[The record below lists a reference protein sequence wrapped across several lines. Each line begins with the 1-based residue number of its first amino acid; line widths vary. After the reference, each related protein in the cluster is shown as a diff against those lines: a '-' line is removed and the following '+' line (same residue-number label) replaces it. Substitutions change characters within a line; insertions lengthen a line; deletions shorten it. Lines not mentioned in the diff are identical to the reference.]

1 MRSLSYQSLQDFTGL
16 PAVREAVASGD
27 PGILVFDLPIL
38 QGDDVSLKTLPQ
50 GLVVQKHGTPS
61 SVSVDVMEKL
71 HKFSHV
77 VFKNLSHAV
86 ELPCEKYLDEMHEYT
101 APGNDELRTVPL
113 NEPLANEWSTLTIVL
128 NTSHSQQALVLFG
141 AALSTFTEGMT
152 SKPPGSVIDVGE
164 LFGLIGKSEG
174 DWIVY
179 YVRPNEDVFYTRTA
193 GALMTPLSTTE
204 YEQRKRIKDSKIV

>member
-16 PAVREAVASGD
+16 SAVREAVAGGD
-27 PGILVFDLPIL
+27 PGILVLDLPVL
-38 QGDDVSLKTLPQ
+38 QGDASLKTLLQ
-50 GLVVQKHGTPS
+50 GLVLQKNGAPN
-61 SVSVDVMEKL
+61 SVPVTVMEKL

-86 ELPCEKYLDEMHEYT
+86 ELPWEKYLGEMHEFT

-113 NEPLANEWSTLTIVL
+113 DEPVANEWSTLTIVL
-128 NTSHSQQALVLFG
+128 NASNPQQALVLFG
-141 AALSTFTEGMT
+141 EALATFTEGMT
-152 SKPPGSVIDVGE
+152 SKPAGPAINVDE
-164 LFGLIGKSEG
+164 LSELIGKPEG
-174 DWIVY
+174 DWVVY

-204 YEQRKRIKDSKIV
+204 YEQRKRVKDSKIV

>member
-27 PGILVFDLPIL
+27 PGILVLDLPVL
-38 QGDDVSLKTLPQ
+38 QSDASLKTLPQ
-50 GLVVQKHGTPS
+50 GLVVQKHGAPS
-61 SVSVDVMEKL
+61 SMSVTVMEKL

-86 ELPCEKYLDEMHEYT
+86 ELPWEKYLGEMHEFT
-101 APGNDELRTVPL
+101 APGNDELRTVSL
-113 NEPLANEWSTLTIVL
+113 DEPLANEWSTLTIIL
-128 NTSHSQQALVLFG
+128 NASHPQQALVLFG
-141 AALSTFTEGMT
+141 AALATFTEGMT
-152 SKPPGSVIDVGE
+152 SKPPGSAIDVGE
-164 LFGLIGKSEG
+164 LAGLVGKPEG

-193 GALMTPLSTTE
+193 GALMTPLSTLE
-204 YEQRKRIKDSKIV
+204 YDQRKRIKDSKTV

>member
-27 PGILVFDLPIL
+27 PGILVLDLP
-38 QGDDVSLKTLPQ
+38 VSQSDASPKTLPQ
-50 GLVVQKHGTPS
+50 GLVVQKHGVPS
-61 SVSVDVMEKL
+61 SVSVTVMEKL

-86 ELPCEKYLDEMHEYT
+86 ELPWEKYLGEMHEFT
-101 APGNDELRTVPL
+101 APGDDELRTVSL
-113 NEPLANEWSTLTIVL
+113 DEPLANEWSTLTIIL
-128 NTSHSQQALVLFG
+128 NASHPQQALVLFG
-141 AALSTFTEGMT
+141 TALATFTEGIT
-152 SKPPGSVIDVGE
+152 SKPPGPAIDVGE
-164 LFGLIGKSEG
+164 LAGLIGKPEG
-174 DWIVY
+174 DWMVY

-193 GALMTPLSTTE
+193 GALMTPLSTLE